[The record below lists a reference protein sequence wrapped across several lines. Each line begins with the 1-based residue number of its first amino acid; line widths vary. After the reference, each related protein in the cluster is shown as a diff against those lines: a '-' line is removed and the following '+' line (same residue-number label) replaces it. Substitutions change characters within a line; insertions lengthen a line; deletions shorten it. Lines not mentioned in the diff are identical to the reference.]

1 MPKVQSFTVTAD
13 LPPQLQP
20 LRDLASNI
28 WWTWNHAAR
37 NLFVRI
43 SKERSL
49 KARVNPI
56 ELINSLSSKEIST
69 LVKDRG
75 FLAQLDSISR
85 SYQDYKESR
94 NWWSSEVDGNEELLI
109 AYFSL
114 EYGLH
119 ESLFIYSGGLGVLAG
134 DHLKA
139 ASDLGVPV
147 AAIGLL
153 YYEGYFSQYLNADG
167 WQQESYPRIS
177 MERQPIHP
185 VLDAEGKQVSTT
197 VSINNTPVVVKA
209 WKVNVGVVPLY
220 LLDTN
225 VDENPL
231 QYRAIT
237 SRLYGGDTHTR
248 IQQEIVLGM
257 GGFKILG

>member
-1 MPKVQSFTVTAD
+1 MPKVQPFTVTAH
-13 LPPQLQP
+13 LPAELQP
-20 LRDLASNI
+20 LRDMAHNL

-56 ELINSLSSKEIST
+56 ELINSLSSQEIAT
-69 LVKDRG
+69 LVKDKG
-75 FLAQLDSISR
+75 FLAQLDAISR
-85 SYQDYKESR
+85 SYQMYKESR
-94 NWWSSEVDGNEELLI
+94 TWWTSEIDGDADLMI

-119 ESLFIYSGGLGVLAG
+119 ESLLIYSGGLGVLAG

-139 ASDLGVPV
+139 ASDLGVPLV
-147 AAIGLL
+147 AVGLL

-177 MERQPIHP
+177 MDRQPVQP
-185 VLDAEGKQVSTT
+185 VLGPDGKPVSTT
-197 VSINNTPVVVKA
+197 ISINGVPVVVKA
-209 WKVNVGVVPLY
+209 WR
-220 LLDTN
+220 
-225 VDENPL
+225 VD
-231 QYRAIT
+231 
-237 SRLYGGDTHTR
+237 
-248 IQQEIVLGM
+248 V
-257 GGFKILG
+257 